1 MNRIFDVIDEA
12 LARAGYQVMDRD
24 SESVIVRDCE
34 NDVDCCIKVEGIV
47 L

>member
-12 LARAGYQVMDRD
+12 LARAGYQMMDGD

-34 NDVDCCIKVEGIV
+34 NDVDYCIKAEEIAP
-47 L
+47 